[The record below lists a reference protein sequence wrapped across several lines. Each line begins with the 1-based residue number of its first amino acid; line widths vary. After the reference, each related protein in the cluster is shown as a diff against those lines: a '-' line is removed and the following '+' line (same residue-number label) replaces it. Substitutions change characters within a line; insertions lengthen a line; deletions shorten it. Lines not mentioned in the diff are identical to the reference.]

1 MMMYQELIN
10 SAIGLVSGLL
20 IWVVKSLWDAVR
32 DLQKSDRELTEKINS
47 IEVLVAGD
55 YVKREDFR
63 MEMERLFKKLDAIE
77 QKIDGKVDK

>member
-1 MMMYQELIN
+1 MMYQELIN

-20 IWVVKSLWDAVR
+20 MWVVKSLWDAVK
-32 DLQKSDRELTEKINS
+32 DLQDSDRKLTEKINN

-63 MEMERLFKKLDAIE
+63 VEMERLFKKLDAIE
-77 QKIDGKVDK
+77 QKIDGKVDKR

>member
-1 MMMYQELIN
+1 MYQELIN

-32 DLQKSDRELTEKINS
+32 DLQKSDRELTDKINN

-63 MEMERLFKKLDAIE
+63 LEMDRLFKKLDAIE
-77 QKIDGKVDK
+77 QKIDGKVDKR

>member
-1 MMMYQELIN
+1 MMYQELIN

-32 DLQKSDRELTEKINS
+32 DLQKSDRELTDKINN

-63 MEMERLFKKLDAIE
+63 MDMDRLFKKLDAIE

>member
-1 MMMYQELIN
+1 MMYQELIN
-10 SAIGLVSGLL
+10 SAIGLVAGLL
-20 IWVVKSLWDAVR
+20 VWVVKSLWDAVR
-32 DLQKSDRELTEKINS
+32 DLQDSDRKLTEKINN

-63 MEMERLFKKLDAIE
+63 IEMERLFKKLDAIE

>member
-1 MMMYQELIN
+1 MMYQELIN

-32 DLQKSDRELTEKINS
+32 DLQKSDRELTDKINN

-63 MEMERLFKKLDAIE
+63 LEMDRLFKKLDAIE
-77 QKIDGKVDK
+77 QKIDGKVDKR

>member
-1 MMMYQELIN
+1 MYQELIN

-20 IWVVKSLWDAVR
+20 MWVVKSLWDAVK
-32 DLQKSDRELTEKINS
+32 DLQDSDRKLTEKINN

-63 MEMERLFKKLDAIE
+63 VEMERLFKKLDAIE
-77 QKIDGKVDK
+77 QKIDGKVDKR